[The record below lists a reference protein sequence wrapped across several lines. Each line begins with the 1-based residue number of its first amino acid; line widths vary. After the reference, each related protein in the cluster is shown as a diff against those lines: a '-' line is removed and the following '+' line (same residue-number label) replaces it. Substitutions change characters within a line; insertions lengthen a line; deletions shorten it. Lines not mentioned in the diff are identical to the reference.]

1 MQKIY
6 KYKWLL
12 AVISS
17 LALISCEK
25 VIDLD
30 LNTAEPRIV
39 IEGNITSAPG
49 PYLVSLTT
57 SGDYYTADGIN
68 PISGA
73 SITITDEFG
82 HSDTLFELEAG
93 KYLTSTMT
101 SESNRTYTI
110 VVNYNDVEYSGAET
124 LPEKVLINSLAY
136 EEMEGIGPGSGNGE
150 EAYYTIF
157 CSFLDPVETDN
168 YYRFD
173 VLVNGIQIGG
183 KRSYYYLTSDQLFN
197 GQSVEYPIRGV
208 EAKPGDIVNVSLQTI
223 GYNTYEYFR
232 TLNDALSSAGMGS
245 TPYNPVTNL
254 NNNALG
260 YFGAYTNDTKSV
272 ILN

>member
-1 MQKIY
+1 MQNIY

-30 LNTAEPRIV
+30 LNTAEPRMV
-39 IEGNITSAPG
+39 IEGNITSEPG

-57 SGDYYTADGIN
+57 SGDYYTAEGIN
-68 PISGA
+68 AISGA
-73 SITITDEFG
+73 NITITDDLG
-82 HSDTLFELEAG
+82 NSDALIEMEAG
-93 KYLTSTMT
+93 KYFTSNMT

-110 VVNYNDVEYSGAET
+110 VVNYNDISYSGSET
-124 LPEKVLINSLAY
+124 LPEKVLIKSLSY

-150 EAYYTIF
+150 EPRYTIF
-157 CSFLDPVETDN
+157 CSFLDPVETEN

-173 VLVNGIQIGG
+173 VLVNGIPVGG
-183 KRSYYYLTSDQLFN
+183 ERSYYYLISDQLFN
-197 GQSVEYPIRGV
+197 GQLVEYPIRGV
-208 EAKPGDIVNVSLQTI
+208 EANPGDIVIINLQTI

-232 TLNDALSSAGMGS
+232 TLNDALSTGGMGS

-254 NNNALG
+254 SNNALG